1 MKLHEI
7 NSHCIGDD
15 LLFEMHELLKNTPLF
30 ENNKNIAYYLD
41 FINQEKQYT
50 VDHTNLVV
58 GHAYYPMGLQAVP
71 VGETILIKYVNVSA
85 DYINTNN
92 GKIYFMKGNKSLDF
106 PQSRAIGDGFLETLV
121 FQSLQDQQ
129 QFLSA
134 LKLKFNGWNLK
145 INTIS

>member
-15 LLFEMHELLKNTPLF
+15 LLFEMHEILKNTALF

-50 VDHTNLVV
+50 VNHNLLIVDNM
-58 GHAYYPMGLQAVP
+58 YYPMGLQAVP
-71 VGETILIKYVNVSA
+71 VGEIILIKYVDVDA
-85 DYINTNN
+85 RYISSNN
-92 GKIYFMKGNKSLDF
+92 GKIYFQVGNATKDF
-106 PQSRAIGDGFLETLV
+106 PYSRSTGDGFLETLI
-121 FQSLQDQQ
+121 FQSSQDQQ

-134 LKLKFNGWNLK
+134 LKLKFNGWTIK
-145 INTIS
+145 INIIT